1 MGAVGKFGVFDRMH
15 LVTGFLK
22 KTVSTQNN
30 ASINPLILN
39 GSLLFVTVFGGAR
52 REGFPVTPAKTP
64 VSFRFAR
71 NPNETWACRPDKP
84 RLKRNGGLS
93 PFRFAN
99 QTRFAYQASQG
110 HHPWTF

>member
-39 GSLLFVTVFGGAR
+39 GSLLFETVFGGGEAR
-52 REGFPVTPAKTP
+52 QFPSDT
-64 VSFRFAR
+64 
-71 NPNETWACRPDKP
+71 
-84 RLKRNGGLS
+84 LKN
-93 PFRFAN
+93 
-99 QTRFAYQASQG
+99 TRFVSLCAQPQ
-110 HHPWTF
+110 